1 VTPSTAARL
10 AWGVLGLT
18 VALLAASLALGLTG
32 GEGLA
37 PAGFVPATLA
47 FGVVGALIAVRTPN
61 RVGWLFLAVAATAA
75 VSVVAKS
82 YAARAPAATL
92 PAAPWAGWTLTV
104 VLGIGGPLFFLTP
117 LLFPDGRLPSR
128 RWWPVVWVAAVA
140 GLIQIA
146 CAAISDVNFSSNFPH
161 LRDPVTLV
169 PARDLAGLFDIATGL
184 GSVVFLAGA
193 AAVAVRLRR
202 CQGEERL
209 QLKWF
214 AYAAAVAA
222 VTVAVDSQFTNPL
235 AAFEIVV
242 PLIPA
247 AAGVAILKYRLYD
260 IDVVINKTVVYA
272 ALAGFITAV
281 YVLVVVGIG
290 ALAGSQGRPGLG
302 LPILATAVIAVAF
315 QPVRE
320 RVQRFANRLVYGKR
334 ATPYGALS
342 ELSERMGSAPAT
354 EDLLPRMA
362 RILAEAT
369 GAARTDVW
377 LRSGDALRAVACW
390 PPDAGPR
397 AAIQLDGDDVPAPGG
412 SDRVVAVRHHGELL
426 GALSV
431 VKKRGEAFTPT
442 EDKLIAHLASQ
453 AGLVLRNVRL
463 AEQLMARLEE
473 LRASGQRLVSAED
486 RERRRLER
494 DIHDGAQKRLEDLAA
509 KLRQARQNLD
519 YDQPRAKQL
528 LSEVRSE
535 ISGTVANLRDLARG
549 IYPPL
554 LADLGLA
561 AALEAQARKEPVPVV
576 VEADGIGRYSRDAEA
591 AVYFCVLEALRNVA
605 KYGRASQAVVRLCGP
620 GLQFSVTDD
629 GAGFDAHPTGYGIG
643 LQAMADRLSAVG
655 GGLEVRSE
663 PGRGTTVTG
672 RLPTHALGPAP

>member
-1 VTPSTAARL
+1 VTSPAAVRL
-10 AWGVLGLT
+10 AWGVLCLT
-18 VALLAASLALGLTG
+18 FALLGASLALGLTG
-32 GEGLA
+32 GEGWA
-37 PAGFVPATLA
+37 PVGFVPATVA
-47 FGVVGALIAVRTPN
+47 FGVVGALIAAWTGN
-61 RVGWLFLAVAATAA
+61 RVGWLFLAVAAVTAVTVA
-75 VSVVAKS
+75 AKS
-82 YAARAPAATL
+82 YAARTPAATL
-92 PAAPWAGWTLTV
+92 PGAPWAGWTLTV
-104 VLGIGGPLFFLTP
+104 LLGIGGPLFFLTP
-117 LLFPDGRLPSR
+117 LLFPNGRPPSR
-128 RWWPVVWVAAVA
+128 RWWPVVWVAAAA

-161 LRDPVTLV
+161 LRDPVTV
-169 PARDLAGLFDIATGL
+169 FPAHDLARLYDVATGL
-184 GSVVFLAGA
+184 GNLVFLAGA

-202 CQGEERL
+202 SRGEERL

-222 VTVAVDSQFTNPL
+222 VIVFIASQFTNPL
-235 AAFEIVV
+235 AAFEILI

-342 ELSERMGSAPAT
+342 ELSERMGSASAT

-377 LRSGDALRAVACW
+377 LRAGDMLRADACW
-390 PPDAGPR
+390 PADAGPR
-397 AAIQLDGDDVPAPGG
+397 PAIQLDRDDVPAPAG
-412 SDRVVAVRHHGELL
+412 SDRIVAVRHHGELL
-426 GALSV
+426 GALSI

-453 AGLVLRNVRL
+453 AGLVLRNVLL

-473 LRASGQRLVSAED
+473 LRASGQRLVSTQD

-494 DIHDGAQKRLEDLAA
+494 DIHDGAQKRLADLAA
-509 KLRQARQNLD
+509 KLRLVRQTLD
-519 YDQPRAKQL
+519 FDEARAKQM
-528 LSEVRSE
+528 LSEVKPE
-535 ISGTVANLRDLARG
+535 IAGAVENLRDLARG

-576 VEADGIGRYSRDAEA
+576 VEADGIGRCPQETEA
-591 AVYFCVLEALRNVA
+591 AVYFCVVEALRNVA
-605 KYGRASQAVVRLCGP
+605 KHARASKAAVRLCGP

-629 GAGFDAHPTGYGIG
+629 GTGFDADSADYGPG
-643 LQAMADRLSAVG
+643 LQGMADRLSALG

-672 RLPTHALGPAP
+672 RLPAQTLEPAP